1 MKGKCNM
8 EKIVKAVPQN
18 LALYTLTALNL
29 LYAIHKRSFDW
40 LLWASV
46 GLTAATAA
54 LSIISKRSRN
64 A

>member
-1 MKGKCNM
+1 M

-29 LYAIHKRSFDW
+29 LHAIHKQSFDW
-40 LLWASV
+40 LLWVSV
-46 GLTAATAA
+46 GLAAATAA
-54 LSIISKRSRN
+54 LSIVSRRSRN

>member
-1 MKGKCNM
+1 M

-46 GLTAATAA
+46 GAYGSNCRAVHH
-54 LSIISKRSRN
+54 
-64 A
+64 

>member
-1 MKGKCNM
+1 M
-8 EKIVKAVPQN
+8 EKIVKAMPQN

-29 LYAIHKRSFDW
+29 LHAIHKRSFDW
-40 LLWASV
+40 LLWVSI

-54 LSIISKRSRN
+54 LTIVSRRNRN

>member
-1 MKGKCNM
+1 M

-46 GLTAATAA
+46 GLTAATTA
-54 LSIISKRSRN
+54 LSIISRRSRN

>member
-1 MKGKCNM
+1 M
-8 EKIVKAVPQN
+8 KAVPQN

-54 LSIISKRSRN
+54 LSIISRRSRN